1 MPEREYDL
9 CRVFVAVR
17 LPNYDGITS
26 EADRSHKRFLSFL
39 LSPPPSA
46 HSPRF
51 IAIGELRAAVD
62 EARKTGIT
70 SEARQELGVAMNLIA
85 ACDLKNALGHLH
97 DHATPSATNSDDDD
111 YDGDHGE
118 RGEFGGSNKGGSN
131 LAGGSAVQDDQAAAT
146 EEEATEVAAAAEEAA
161 VVEAAEEARAAAG
174 RVLAGGEEFEGTD
187 MEGKDD
193 TGDGT
198 LNHADAAAAAIV
210 AAVITAATAT
220 VAATA
225 AASAATAEEG
235 MAEKD
240 VAAKDDDENRH
251 IHTDA
256 NDSEDEGDDDA
267 GVFHVAHAN
276 RPKGLS
282 VGNTVALDKAL
293 AQAQELQV
301 KTLDVHALVAQAAS
315 LRAVR

>member
-1 MPEREYDL
+1 M
-9 CRVFVAVR
+9 
-17 LPNYDGITS
+17 
-26 EADRSHKRFLSFL
+26 
-39 LSPPPSA
+39 
-46 HSPRF
+46 
-51 IAIGELRAAVD
+51 D

-97 DHATPSATNSDDDD
+97 DHATPSAANSDDDD
-111 YDGDHGE
+111 DDGEHDEHGE
-118 RGEFGGSNKGGSN
+118 LGGSNQGGSN
-131 LAGGSAVQDDQAAAT
+131 LGGGSAVQDDKSGAA
-146 EEEATEVAAAAEEAA
+146 EAEAAEVAAAAEEAA
-161 VVEAAEEARAAAG
+161 VVEAAEEARVAAG
-174 RVLAGGEEFEGTD
+174 RVLAGGEEFEGTGI
-187 MEGKDD
+187 EGKDG

-210 AAVITAATAT
+210 ADVLAAAIAT

-225 AASAATAEEG
+225 ASTAATAKE
-235 MAEKD
+235 D
-240 VAAKDDDENRH
+240 VAQEEVATKGDDENSH
-251 IHTDA
+251 NTDA
-256 NDSEDEGDDDA
+256 DDSEDVGDDDA

-293 AQAQELQV
+293 AQAQELRV